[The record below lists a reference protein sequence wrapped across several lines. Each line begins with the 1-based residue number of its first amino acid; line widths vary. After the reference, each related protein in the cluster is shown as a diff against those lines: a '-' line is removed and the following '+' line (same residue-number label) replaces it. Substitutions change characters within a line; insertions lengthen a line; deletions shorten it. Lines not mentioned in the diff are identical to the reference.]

1 MSIWSSRALFP
12 FSCNVL
18 ASIFCSILITLQ
30 FFQTC
35 QKACAKNT
43 QGVKPASA
51 ATPKQR
57 IFSLS
62 QEQKNSEIL
71 KIWGVP
77 ACVLMGSERPRGL
90 YVTGFTGDGLGSQ
103 MGLQVG
109 DVVLSLNGHVLIDA
123 KQADSVLTQM
133 KSGRLKAV
141 VARSSGA
148 AGAITVISPT
158 IIYTADPLNQSYSSQ
173 NSGSGAIVTASGR
186 NEPATELTISALED
200 YMFGLVNQDRA
211 ANGGLPPLA
220 RSSQLNTLARK
231 YADDMKK
238 RKFFGHDDPDGLS
251 PTGRARRDGIMS
263 SVWENLATEYG
274 NRNYRSLVQRGEA
287 QMMNEPPNDPHNHRG
302 CILNTN
308 HHCVGIGVS
317 VADSRVYCVQEF
329 SPESIP

>member
-1 MSIWSSRALFP
+1 M
-12 FSCNVL
+12 
-18 ASIFCSILITLQ
+18 TLQ
-30 FFQTC
+30 TFHTT
-35 QKACAKNT
+35 QKAYAKGT
-43 QGVKPASA
+43 KGAKPLSG
-51 ATPKQR
+51 ATSQQR

-77 ACVLMGSERPRGL
+77 ACVLMGKERPRGL

-103 MGLQVG
+103 MGLQTG
-109 DVVLSLNGHVLIDA
+109 DVILSLNGHVLIDA

-141 VARSSGA
+141 VARASGA
-148 AGAITVISPT
+148 VGGISFLSPT
-158 IIYTADPLNQSYSSQ
+158 IIYTADPLNQTYSSQ

-186 NEPATELTISALED
+186 SEPATEQTISALED

-220 RSSQLNTLARK
+220 RSSQLSRLARK

-238 RKFFGHDDPDGLS
+238 RNFFAHQDPDGLS
-251 PTGRARRDGIMS
+251 PIERARRDGIMA

-274 NRNYRSLVQRGEA
+274 NRNYRSLVQRGQN

-302 CILNTN
+302 CILNAN

-317 VADSRVYCVQEF
+317 IADSRVYCVQEF